1 MKRLLQFSLIVF
13 SFALFGIGINL
24 MSASEATPAPT

>member
-24 MSASEATPAPT
+24 MFGQSS